1 MVVLSIGLSVVGGRV
16 LNYVSSHL
24 SAYITLSDGFIRLWS
39 SLRFVI
45 IGSIV
50 FFLIAM
56 MYGLAQESHRMN
68 RIWPGAV
75 FSLVMWLVLSFL
87 FSYYVENIARYSVI
101 YGTLGAVIVL
111 LLWLYLASVMLIMGA
126 EFNSV
131 LMVLR
136 KQRTPEE
143 NLGESQL

>member
-1 MVVLSIGLSVVGGRV
+1 
-16 LNYVSSHL
+16 
-24 SAYITLSDGFIRLWS
+24 
-39 SLRFVI
+39 
-45 IGSIV
+45 
-50 FFLIAM
+50 
-56 MYGLAQESHRMN
+56 MN

-87 FSYYVENIARYSVI
+87 FSYYVEKVARYSVI

-131 LMVLR
+131 LLVLR

>member
-1 MVVLSIGLSVVGGRV
+1 
-16 LNYVSSHL
+16 
-24 SAYITLSDGFIRLWS
+24 
-39 SLRFVI
+39 
-45 IGSIV
+45 
-50 FFLIAM
+50 M

-136 KQRTPEE
+136 KQHTAEAE
-143 NLGESQL
+143 GNLGETQK